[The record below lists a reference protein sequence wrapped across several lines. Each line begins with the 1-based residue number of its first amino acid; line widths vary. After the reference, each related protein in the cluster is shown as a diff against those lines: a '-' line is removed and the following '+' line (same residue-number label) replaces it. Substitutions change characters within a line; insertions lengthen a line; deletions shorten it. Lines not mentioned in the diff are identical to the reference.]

1 MRRFTGR
8 DVSRSADL
16 RAFAAAPARGFA
28 GRGLGFAFA
37 VALAAVTAYNLFV
50 SGLTGSEDNLLFYM
64 MGLNLF
70 HGPELWDMAERAI
83 AFYTGQGADEHA
95 LLRLEFRKTYL
106 NEFPAP
112 GAVYYGVSRV
122 FKAMFDPAPNL
133 YPLFL
138 TQVMTFGLFAATM
151 LAATIAAGLL
161 WLTGRTVLVWA
172 FALTVAFFAMTEYS
186 PFIAQSFATI
196 LDNDTVGETA
206 GHIVNLLFRPSA
218 QFSPLGFTPRG
229 HFALLTVVVFALR
242 WVDRPAAAYWLAFAL
257 SFVHLSSS
265 GMLLA
270 ILVGLDLILHPAR
283 FRRVAVLIPIAVT
296 AALFAYRQTMWQLV
310 GDAGMPVGIALGVVA
325 LFGLFLAVAEGPR
338 LALARTFAPVLRL
351 RDRLLEIGPSTAELI
366 LMAAGWAASA
376 LALWIVLRHVQPFE
390 ELQVFYFW
398 GRVHGRLMM
407 LLWPTAVFGV
417 FAVLLAWLMQPTGR
431 RRAVALALPLVCA
444 ACLAAASVKSSAYWE
459 TTGVMERVAADF
471 FKQERRL
478 KKGAM
483 PDLRALGEEE
493 WVLYY
498 AMVKSVDTGKDQ
510 LGRLLTTK

>member
-1 MRRFTGR
+1 MRRTTMR
-8 DVSRSADL
+8 DISRGADL
-16 RAFAAAPARGFA
+16 LAFARAPGRGRA
-28 GRGLGFAFA
+28 GRGVAF
-37 VALAAVTAYNLFV
+37 VVTVVLAALTAYNLFV

-112 GAVYYGVSRV
+112 GAVYYAVGRV

-138 TQVMTFGLFAATM
+138 TQVLTFGLFAATV
-151 LAATIAAGLL
+151 LAAAIAAGII
-161 WLTGRTVLVWA
+161 WATGRTVLSWA

-196 LDNDTVGETA
+196 LDNDTIGETA
-206 GHIVNLLFRPSA
+206 SHIMNLLFRPSA

-242 WVDRPAAAYWLAFAL
+242 WIDRPAASYWLIFAM
-257 SFVHLSSS
+257 SFVHLATS
-265 GMLLA
+265 GLL
-270 ILVGLDLILHPAR
+270 LVIVAGLDLILHPGR
-283 FRRVAVLIPIAVT
+283 FRRISVLVPLFVT
-296 AALFAYRQTMWQLV
+296 AALFAHRQSMWQLV
-310 GDAGMPVGIALGVVA
+310 GDAGAPIGIGLGIVV
-325 LFGLFLAVAEGPR
+325 LIGLFLAVTESAR
-338 LALARTFAPVLRL
+338 YALGQTFRPVLRL
-351 RDRLLEIGPSTAELI
+351 RDKLLDMGPSTAELI
-366 LMAAGWAASA
+366 LMAVGWSLSA
-376 LALWIVLRHVQPFE
+376 IALWIVLTQVKPFE

-407 LLWPTAVFGV
+407 ALWPTAVFGIL
-417 FAVLLAWLMQPTGR
+417 AVALAWAMQPTGR
-431 RRAVALALPLVCA
+431 RRLVAWAAPVVCV
-444 ACLAAASVKSSAYWE
+444 ACIAAASVKSQAYWE
-459 TTGVMERVAADF
+459 TTGIMERVAGDF

-483 PDLRALGEEE
+483 PTLRALGEEE

-498 AMVKSVDTGKDQ
+498 AMVKSVDTGKDH
-510 LGRLLTTK
+510 LGKLLTTE